1 MDEFIEKIMKTL
13 EGHGFPS
20 KKVSLPVEKMYEAAD
35 NRGLNFNK
43 VLDQMKDIHQIN
55 ADIQVEKIIFSKE
68 LPHQEQA
75 SPFANPDL
83 MKQAQEMMG
92 KMSTE
97 ELQQMQQMFQNM
109 SEDEK
114 AELMRKGRELGLI

>member
-43 VLDQMKDIHQIN
+43 VLDQMKEIHQIN

-68 LPHQEQA
+68 LAQQEQA
-75 SPFANPDL
+75 GPFANPDL